1 MSFLSMGGRRASKEP
16 CPFNPRK
23 PASPPAGRQA
33 GGCRSRMAADDH
45 AERKRLTLDATP
57 ITPGQVDK
65 AQSANVISQN
75 RGGDYQP
82 VQWT

>member
-1 MSFLSMGGRRASKEP
+1 
-16 CPFNPRK
+16 
-23 PASPPAGRQA
+23 
-33 GGCRSRMAADDH
+33 MAADDD

-82 VQWT
+82 VQ